1 MFNTA
6 ATRSTV
12 VNVLHV
18 YCNIRGIKIQPKAHC
33 VLNFTGNTTTSGIR
47 GVKNVVHIR
56 TRSDHRASEVSPCKV
71 PIFAL

>member
-18 YCNIRGIKIQPKAHC
+18 YCNISGIKIQPKAHC
-33 VLNFTGNTTTSGIR
+33 VLNFTGSGIR

-56 TRSDHRASEVSPCKV
+56 TGSDHRASEVSPCKV
-71 PIFAL
+71 PIFTL